1 MDKAPIEAYIRIK
14 PGGRELR
21 YTKTSVVADREGG
34 DAVEYEF
41 DGVIGPEA
49 TQLQVFETF
58 RSVVPRLMEG
68 YNQTIF
74 CYGSTGA
81 GKTHTMVGNKECRG
95 LMFNLAQEILE
106 HGFFFASYMEIYNE
120 KIYDLLEPKELVL
133 RECNKLIVVPN
144 LFLKRIESMS
154 EFESVLKQ
162 GIKNRTTAE
171 TKLNKSSS
179 RSHGILRICVGDSK
193 LNLIDLAGSENNRKT
208 GNEGIRLTESNS
220 INRSLFVLGNV
231 VNAILKKESRVPYRD
246 SKLTRLLQD
255 SLGGRSL
262 CYIIANV
269 IDDQLN
275 ISDSINTL
283 CFASK
288 SRKIV
293 NGGIVCNNG
302 AHEDNFADV
311 VGRENCLR
319 KPLSVKTNTRFNM
332 SRVDGCKKNGGM
344 ASECKAVHPKK
355 CILLDA
361 GKEKIMTAEK
371 ALFSLKKQDYSGNI
385 TVIEDKVRNV
395 RCSSKRTRGNDS
407 GSLILRSFIDKPGI
421 LLSPRTKEKSY
432 KAFLKRASDFESAHK
447 YRLALEDYRTIQKFS
462 DNEFV
467 RQKIESI
474 GTLFKKPKRKIELTK
489 EDVLAILNK
498 GNFFDIKKLPKVG
511 DKRAQAIV
519 DFVNEGNLFET
530 VADLKLLFSTKV
542 VDSIL
547 LSISNR

>member
-1 MDKAPIEAYIRIK
+1 MDKASIEAYIRIK

-21 YTKTSVVADREGG
+21 YTKSSVAVNREGG
-34 DAVEYEF
+34 DTVEYEF

-49 TQLQVFETF
+49 TQLQVFEMF

-74 CYGSTGA
+74 CYGSTGS
-81 GKTHTMVGNKECRG
+81 GKTHTMVGSEESRG

-106 HGFFFASYMEIYNE
+106 HGEFFASYMEIYNE
-120 KIYDLLEPKELVL
+120 KIYDLLEPKELAL
-133 RECNKLIVVPN
+133 REFNKLIVVPN

-208 GNEGIRLTESNS
+208 GNEGIRLTESNN

-231 VNAILKKESRVPYRD
+231 VNAILKKENRVPYRD

-269 IDDQLN
+269 INDRLN
-275 ISDSINTL
+275 IGDSISTL
-283 CFASK
+283 SFASK

-293 NGGIVCNNG
+293 NNEIICNRSHEDSFAGIVD
-302 AHEDNFADV
+302 E
-311 VGRENCLR
+311 EKCLR
-319 KPLSVKTNTRFNM
+319 MPLSVKTNTRFNM
-332 SRVDGCKKNGGM
+332 SRAEGYKKNGGIQNEYNYFR
-344 ASECKAVHPKK
+344 SKA
-355 CILLDA
+355 CIQFD
-361 GKEKIMTAEK
+361 
-371 ALFSLKKQDYSGNI
+371 
-385 TVIEDKVRNV
+385 IENDKVLLSLDKQHQYGTRTIAGDKISNTDK
-395 RCSSKRTRGNDS
+395 RPSKRINGNDS
-407 GSLILRSFIDKPGI
+407 GSLILKSIVDKPEI

-432 KAFLKRASDFESAHK
+432 KAFLKRASGFESAHK
-447 YRLALEDYRTIQKFS
+447 YRLALEDYRTIQKFC

-474 GTLFKKPKRKIELTK
+474 GTLFKKPKRNIELTK

-511 DKRAQAIV
+511 DKRAQVIV

-547 LSISNR
+547 LSISKR